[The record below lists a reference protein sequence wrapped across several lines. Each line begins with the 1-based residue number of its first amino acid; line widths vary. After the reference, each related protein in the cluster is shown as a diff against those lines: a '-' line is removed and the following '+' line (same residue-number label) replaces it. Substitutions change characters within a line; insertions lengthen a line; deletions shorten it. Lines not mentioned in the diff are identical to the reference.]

1 MTKLEKYTIK
11 DIARM
16 AKVSRGTVDRVVHGR
31 GAVSKDTYKR
41 VKLILDKIN
50 YKPNLVARA
59 LKKGEAY
66 RLAVLMPDYEF
77 DIFWKRP
84 FDGIEKAAM
93 DYSTIGV
100 KLDKFLFNPLK
111 SQDFRD
117 KAKIILKGNYKGV
130 LVAPV
135 FYKESLAFFVKC
147 FEINL
152 PYITFN
158 TYIKDPHALC
168 YIGQDLK
175 QSGKTAASLLSKL
188 ISNTDEI
195 LIIHIEEVLENSRHM
210 QEKELGFKLYF
221 NKRSNPAG
229 KIHVLKLK
237 EIRRI
242 EEKVLQK
249 LEANPKI
256 QGIFVSTS
264 KAHHIACI
272 LDKHR
277 IFKNLVGYDLIEENI
292 NYLKSGSIDFLI
304 YQNPGSQANQGIS
317 LLVDYLVFNMEI
329 PDKKLLPIEIVI
341 KENIKNYL
349 H

>member
-1 MTKLEKYTIK
+1 MKLEKYTIK
-11 DIARM
+11 DIAQM
-16 AKVSRGTVDRVVHGR
+16 AKVSRGTVDRVIHGR
-31 GAVSKDTYKR
+31 GTVSKNTYKR
-41 VKLILDKIN
+41 VKLILDKLN

-77 DIFWKRP
+77 DVFWKRP
-84 FDGIEKAAM
+84 FDGIDKAVK

-111 SQDFRD
+111 SKDFRE
-117 KAKIILKGNYKGV
+117 KAKLILKGDYHGV
-130 LVAPV
+130 LMAPV
-135 FYKESLAFFVKC
+135 FYKESLAFFEKC
-147 FEINL
+147 KKIKL

-158 TYIKDPHALC
+158 TFIEHSHAIC
-168 YIGQDLK
+168 HIGQDLK

-188 ISNTDEI
+188 VKNTDEI

-210 QEKELGFKLYF
+210 QEKELGFRQYF
-221 NKRSNPAG
+221 IENNHSGG

-237 EIRRI
+237 EIKRI
-242 EEKVLQK
+242 EEQVLQK
-249 LEANPKI
+249 LEANLKI

-264 KAHHIACI
+264 KVHHIACI
-272 LDKHR
+272 LDKHS
-277 IFKNLVGYDLIEENI
+277 ILKHIVGYDLIEENV
-292 NYLKSGSIDFLI
+292 NHLASGNIDFLI
-304 YQNPGSQANQGIS
+304 YQNTGSQASQGIS
-317 LLVDYLVFNMEI
+317 SLVDFLVFKIKI
-329 PDKKLLPIEIVI
+329 PKKKLLPIEIVI

>member
-1 MTKLEKYTIK
+1 MKQEKYTIK
-11 DIARM
+11 DIAKM
-16 AKVSRGTVDRVVHGR
+16 AQVSRGTVDRVIHGR
-31 GAVSKDTYKR
+31 GTVSKETYNR
-41 VKLILDKIN
+41 IKLIIDKLN
-50 YKPNLVARA
+50 YKPNLIARA

-77 DIFWKRP
+77 DVFWKRP

-117 KAKIILKGNYKGV
+117 KAKIILKGNYLGV
-130 LVAPV
+130 LIAPV
-135 FYKESLAFFVKC
+135 FYKESKDFFEK
-147 FEINL
+147 FINLNL

-158 TYIKDPHALC
+158 TFIEDSQSICH
-168 YIGQDLK
+168 IGQDLK

-188 ISNTDEI
+188 VKNTDEI

-210 QEKELGFKLYF
+210 QEKELGFKQYF
-221 NKRSNPAG
+221 NDSSHSAG
-229 KIHVLKLK
+229 PIHVLKLK
-237 EIRRI
+237 EINRI

-249 LEANPKI
+249 LEAYPKI

-272 LDKHR
+272 LDKHN
-277 IFKNLVGYDLIEENI
+277 IFKYIVGYDLIEENV
-292 NYLKSGSIDFLI
+292 NYLNSGKIDFLI

-317 LLVDYLVFNMEI
+317 SLVDFLVFKMEI
-329 PDKKLLPIEIVI
+329 PDKKLLPIEIII

-349 H
+349 Q